1 MRRDSESDARM
12 PRRQRPP
19 RRKGSGIATFVGALT
34 VLLALV
40 GVGLSLYLGIGWL
53 RERAREKNDQ
63 TARYNDLLIP
73 IAAVDPDPFD
83 EITAADNDQL
93 LDAAI
98 WAILSEDTTPDAYGY
113 EKGYLLIPEADVMA
127 SFGVLFGPEAAA
139 NVTHDTVQGYNYKFL
154 YDAAAGRYKIP
165 ITSIK
170 PVYTPQVTEV
180 KKDGDRVIVTVGY
193 LSSESWDTDEQGN
206 MIRPEPE
213 KVMKITFSAISGST
227 SISSIRLVSR
237 TVPETVAPPETAAA
251 TQPVPTEPESRSAVR
266 SAPTT
271 KAETTTQEEED

>member
-1 MRRDSESDARM
+1 MIAVRNEEKKSRRAA
-12 PRRQRPP
+12 RQREP
-19 RRKGSGIATFVGALT
+19 REKGARLA
-34 VLLALV
+34 ALV
-40 GVGLSLYLGIGWL
+40 GFITVLFALTGIGLSLYLGIGYM
-53 RERAREKNDQ
+53 RERAAARNDQ
-63 TARYNDLLIP
+63 TAKYNDLLTP

-98 WAILSEDTTPDAYGY
+98 WAILSEDSTPDTYGY
-113 EKGYLLIPEADVMA
+113 EKGYLLIPEADVMSA
-127 SFGVLFGPEAAA
+127 FSVLFGQEAAA
-139 NVTHDTVQGYNYKFL
+139 DLTHDTVQGYNYRFL

-180 KKDGDRVIVTVGY
+180 KQDGDSIIVTVGY

-213 KVMKITFSAISGST
+213 KTMKVTFSSISGSMC
-227 SISSIRLVSR
+227 ISSIRLVSR
-237 TVPETVAPPETAAA
+237 TVPETVAPPATTAARTTA
-251 TQPVPTEPESRSAVR
+251 PAQNEPKSEAVSESVSAR
-266 SAPTT
+266 R
-271 KAETTTQEEED
+271 